1 MLLSLDAV
9 FVVQGPY
16 GAHLSMLDSV
26 LEKLTRPEDR
36 APALEARARVL
47 LSRGKPQEAMVDLN
61 ALLANPLDEGA
72 EGRALAYLASVKK
85 QTGSLQVAKTLY
97 DKALPLLER
106 AGDTRMQGRVI
117 ANLGA
122 IAQEEGSPQAASLY
136 AAALELHR
144 AAGDRRFEGVTLT
157 NLSVLQ
163 QAGGDWSA
171 AEDSGTRAIAV
182 HKEVGNRR
190 SEGIAVTNLADLE
203 RDRGTNDL
211 AVVLYRRAVKIHRE
225 VGNRRFEGICL
236 LNHALLML
244 ESAELQQGGELLEE
258 AQMLFR
264 LVGDKRHSALALG
277 ARGAL
282 RAHRGE
288 RDAHRDFDTAREL
301 LIATDLGF
309 ISALDVYRAQLQF
322 EEADRLEGQSQPGD
336 ASAWREAAAARIDAA
351 VAPGPLGSLAERFE
365 HVRMALR
372 VLKAWLAG
380 VQANAATGRDLPR
393 VR

>member
-1 MLLSLDAV
+1 
-9 FVVQGPY
+9 
-16 GAHLSMLDSV
+16 
-26 LEKLTRPEDR
+26 
-36 APALEARARVL
+36 
-47 LSRGKPQEAMVDLN
+47 
-61 ALLANPLDEGA
+61 
-72 EGRALAYLASVKK
+72 
-85 QTGSLQVAKTLY
+85 
-97 DKALPLLER
+97 
-106 AGDTRMQGRVI
+106 MQGRVV

-122 IAQEEGSPQAASLY
+122 IAQEEGSPEAATLY
-136 AAALELHR
+136 ARALELHR
-144 AAGDRRFEGVTLT
+144 AAEDRRFEGVTLT

-171 AEDSGTRAIAV
+171 AETSGTRAIAV

-190 SEGIAVTNLADLE
+190 SEGIAMTNLADLE

-244 ESAELQQGGELLEE
+244 ESGELRQGAELLDE
-258 AQMLFR
+258 ALVLFR
-264 LVGDKRHSALALG
+264 LVGDKRHSALTLG

-282 RAHRGE
+282 RAHRRE
-288 RDAHRDFDTAREL
+288 AEAEHDFKTAREL
-301 LIATDLGF
+301 LVEIDLGF
-309 ISALDVYRAQLQF
+309 ISALEVYRAQLQF
-322 EEADRLEGQSQPGD
+322 AEADRLEAAGESGD